1 MLQRRLGT
9 LAAAA
14 LVALLCT
21 LPVSS
26 RAASDEVLRAV
37 VNSDLKILDPTWT
50 TTYITIRYGYLVYDT
65 LFALNSKFEP
75 KPQMVDTT
83 TVTPDGLTYT
93 FTLRAGQKWTDGT
106 AVTAADCVASLQ
118 RWAKRNPMGQ
128 RMTDAMSGYAVVDDR
143 TFQIKLKRPFGLVL
157 DALAGAEAPAFM
169 MPARIANLPINQQIT
184 DPTGSGPFIFRKADW
199 QPGNRADFDRNPAYI
214 PRSDPADYLSG
225 GKVVKV
231 NRVEWLYMPDNNT
244 ALAALQA
251 GEIDYFESPPLD
263 FIPMM
268 QSNPD
273 LKVLTIDSLGVQM
286 MARPNSLYPP
296 FDNYKARQA
305 LLYIANQADMMQAVV
320 GNPELFTKYC
330 ATYFMCHSD
339 AETAAGAA
347 PYAKQDY
354 AKAKQLLA
362 EAGYKGEPIVVLQPT
377 DRPQYSA
384 ATAVLIDEMRKAGI
398 NVDIQ
403 SLDWATISSRRAKQ
417 DAPDKGGWNVFIT
430 SSGGPDVASPLAN
443 IWFNSDCARANVGW
457 PCDHELVS
465 MVDAWAAKSDPAQ
478 RHAMLDQIQERAYQS
493 VPYIPLGQY
502 VQPIAFRSNITGVLA
517 AGVPV
522 YWNIEKQ

>member
-1 MLQRRLGT
+1 
-9 LAAAA
+9 
-14 LVALLCT
+14 
-21 LPVSS
+21 
-26 RAASDEVLRAV
+26 
-37 VNSDLKILDPTWT
+37 
-50 TTYITIRYGYLVYDT
+50 
-65 LFALNSKFEP
+65 
-75 KPQMVDTT
+75 
-83 TVTPDGLTYT
+83 
-93 FTLRAGQKWTDGT
+93 
-106 AVTAADCVASLQ
+106 
-118 RWAKRNPMGQ
+118 
-128 RMTDAMSGYAVVDDR
+128 
-143 TFQIKLKRPFGLVL
+143 
-157 DALAGAEAPAFM
+157 
-169 MPARIANLPINQQIT
+169 
-184 DPTGSGPFIFRKADW
+184 
-199 QPGNRADFDRNPAYI
+199 
-214 PRSDPADYLSG
+214 
-225 GKVVKV
+225 
-231 NRVEWLYMPDNNT
+231 
-244 ALAALQA
+244 
-251 GEIDYFESPPLD
+251 
-263 FIPMM
+263 
-268 QSNPD
+268 
-273 LKVLTIDSLGVQM
+273 M

-339 AETAAGAA
+339 AEPAAGAA